1 MNNRQN
7 IGIFMAVVI
16 MLLAFG
22 TVALAADAVQVRT
35 KDGVG
40 SYLADGQGMTLYYF
54 MKDKGAMGGACAGP
68 CLDNWPI
75 FHTDAIGTPMGVDA
89 KDFGVITRTDG
100 KKQTTY
106 RGWPLYHFVG
116 DKAAGDTK
124 GQGIKDIWY
133 VVEPAKIQPNH

>member
-1 MNNRQN
+1 M
-7 IGIFMAVVI
+7 MASAAAV
-16 MLLAFG
+16 LLVLVS
-22 TVALAADAVQVRT
+22 VALAADALQIKT

-40 SYLADGQGMTLYYF
+40 SYLADAKGMTLYYF
-54 MKDKGAMGGACAGP
+54 VKDKGVMGGACAGP

-75 FHTDAIGTPMGVDA
+75 FHTDAIGAPMGVNA

-106 RGWPLYHFVG
+106 RGWPLYYFAN

-133 VVEPAKIQPNH
+133 VVDPAKIQPNH